1 MRHVALAGLCALI
14 TACALAGQPAAAVA
28 SDTLPIPAQGLYEW
42 CDPAQSADG
51 CAGRLQR
58 IGQAGFRVVTN
69 GWTFVDPSEQRIRAY
84 GQAAAAAGVSVL
96 WSFHGSGFQE
106 SNPDGNNLLGRY
118 PALASR
124 CGCSTNQGLLVYVV
138 GLMRGMPN
146 TWGYYL
152 ADEPSSDTHDALAG
166 WISRIKALDPNRPR
180 VIVGCGLCSGG
191 PAAHVAWMGD
201 LDIALGTDA
210 YPVFGGSP
218 DPGHA
223 YSAVKDNVE
232 VLDQVA
238 TDHGRKQVVA
248 LQSWRWG
255 DSALDSKAAN
265 VDPASTRYPTREE
278 IEAQRN
284 AVIQNSH
291 PDLIL
296 WFTLT
301 QVIGWEPGQGVSNW
315 SDPPDTSQRWG
326 NLVGGAF
333 APAPTRTASAASG
346 SVTASA
352 SASASAASASGPNQ
366 SPRARITL
374 LRGSR
379 NRLGRRFVADAG
391 RSRDPDGR
399 ILHYVW
405 RLNGRRLPGDRSRR
419 RVLRIRRGVQRLT
432 LTVTDNRGARGA
444 THRRFVERVVV
455 SASRARR

>member
-1 MRHVALAGLCALI
+1 MRHVARAGLCALI
-14 TACALAGQPAAAVA
+14 TACALAGPPAAMAA
-28 SDTLPIPAQGLYEW
+28 SEAPQVPAQGVYEW

-51 CAGRLQR
+51 CASRLQR
-58 IGQAGFRVVTN
+58 VGQAGFRVVTN
-69 GWTFVDPSEQRIRAY
+69 GWMFVDPSEQRIRAY
-84 GQAAAAAGVSVL
+84 AQAAAAAGVSVL

-124 CGCSTNQGLLVYVV
+124 CGCSTNQGLLTYVV
-138 GLMRGMPN
+138 GIMRGLPN

-152 ADEPSSDTHDALAG
+152 ADEPGRDTHDSLVG

-191 PAAHVAWMGD
+191 PEEHVAWMAD

-223 YSAVKDNVE
+223 YSAVKDNVS
-232 VLDQVA
+232 VLDRVA
-238 TDHGRKQVVA
+238 TNAGRKQVVA

-255 DSALDSKAAN
+255 DSAVDAKAAG
-265 VDPASTRYPTREE
+265 VDPGSTRYPTREE

-284 AVIQNSH
+284 ATIENSH

-301 QVIGWEPGQGVSNW
+301 QAIGWEPGQGSSNW
-315 SDPPDTSQRWG
+315 LNPPDTSQRWA

-333 APAPTRTASAASG
+333 APAPTPRTASAASG
-346 SVTASA
+346 SAA
-352 SASASAASASGPNQ
+352 ASAASSSLRHTN
-366 SPRARITL
+366 RAPVARFTIR
-374 LRGSR
+374 RGSR
-379 NRLGRRFVADAG
+379 SRLGRQFVADAG
-391 RSRDPDGR
+391 SSRDPDGR
-399 ILHYVW
+399 IRHYSW
-405 RLNGRRLPGDRSRR
+405 KLNGKRLSGGSRR
-419 RVLRIRRGVQRLT
+419 RAFRIRRRGVQRLT
-432 LTVTDNRGARGA
+432 LTITDNGGAKAA
-444 THRRFVERVVV
+444 THRSFRVR
-455 SASRARR
+455 S

>member
-14 TACALAGQPAAAVA
+14 TACALAGPPAAAVA
-28 SDTLPIPAQGLYEW
+28 SDTPPIPAQGLYEW

-106 SNPDGNNLLGRY
+106 SNPGGNNLLGRY

-124 CGCSTNQGLLVYVV
+124 CGCSTNQALLAYVV
-138 GLMRGMPN
+138 GIMRGLPN

-152 ADEPSSDTHDALAG
+152 ADEPSRDTHDSLVG
-166 WISRIKALDPNRPR
+166 WVSRIKALDPNRPR
-180 VIVGCGLCSGG
+180 VIVGCGICSGG
-191 PAAHVAWMGD
+191 PVANVAWMAD

-210 YPVFGGSP
+210 YPVFGGSSN
-218 DPGHA
+218 PGHA
-223 YSAVKDNVE
+223 YSSVKNDVE
-232 VLDQVA
+232 VLDNVA
-238 TDHGRKQVVA
+238 TDAGRKQVVA

-255 DSALDSKAAN
+255 DSAIDSKAMG
-265 VDPASTRYPTREE
+265 VDPASTRYPTRDE

-284 AVIQNSH
+284 AVIENSH

-301 QVIGWEPGQGVSNW
+301 QVIGWEPGQGSSNW
-315 SDPPDTSQRWG
+315 LNPPDTAQRWG

-346 SVTASA
+346 SAT
-352 SASASAASASGPNQ
+352 ASAASSSLRQN
-366 SPRARITL
+366 RAPLARFTL
-374 LRGSR
+374 RTGSR
-379 NRLGRRFVADAG
+379 SRLGRRFVADAG

-399 ILHYVW
+399 IRRYSW
-405 RLNGRRLPGDRSRR
+405 KLNGKRLPGGSRR
-419 RVLRIRRGVQRLT
+419 RAFRIRRRGVQRLT
-432 LTVTDNRGARGA
+432 LTITDNGGAKAAR
-444 THRRFVERVVV
+444 HRSFRVR
-455 SASRARR
+455 S